1 MNELHL
7 PRAALLDRLASLPA
21 QPRDEGRVV
30 LVVVRTDVGERATP
44 PRAELTREHGLVGD
58 RWSKREHPV
67 LDSQVTMMRAD
78 VAAVFAN
85 GQPLSLPGDNLLV
98 GLDISA
104 ANLPTGSRVR
114 VGTALLEVTAKPH
127 RGCDKF
133 TDRFGEDAC
142 SITKD
147 PELADAR
154 WRGLHLRVI
163 EEGHVAPGDAVV
175 VLSREARASTGVSGP
190 E

>member
-1 MNELHL
+1 MSSLHL
-7 PRAALLDRLASLPA
+7 SRAVLLDRLTRLPP

-44 PRAELTREHGLVGD
+44 PRAELTRELGVVGD
-58 RWSKREHPV
+58 HWSNRDRPV

-85 GQPLSLPGDNLLV
+85 GQPLALSGDNLLV
-98 GLDISA
+98 HLDISA
-104 ANLPTGSRVR
+104 ANLPAGSRVR
-114 VGTALLEVTAKPH
+114 VGTALLEVTSKPH

-133 TDRFGEDAC
+133 SARFGEDAC

-147 PELADAR
+147 LDLADAR

-163 EEGHVAPGDAVV
+163 EEGQVAPGDAAV
-175 VLSREARASTGVSGP
+175 VLSR
-190 E
+190 